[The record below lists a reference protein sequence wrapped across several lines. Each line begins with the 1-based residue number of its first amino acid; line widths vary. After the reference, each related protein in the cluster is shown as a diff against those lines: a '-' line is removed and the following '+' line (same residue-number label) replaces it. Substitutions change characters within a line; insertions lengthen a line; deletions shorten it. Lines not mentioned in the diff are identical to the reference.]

1 MAVTFA
7 PPRVAIVGAGLMGRW
22 HAHAAQRLGAQVRV
36 VVDPDRA
43 AGATLA
49 SRHPGCRAVT
59 DLADALLEVDIVHV
73 CSPAETHQVLAAQ
86 ALGAG
91 RHTLVEKPLSASVAD
106 TTALFE
112 VAAAHQVQLCPV
124 HQFPFQE
131 GVRRALR
138 ESARLGP
145 LRHVDLRI
153 CSAGADGADDVRRQQ
168 IAEEVLV
175 HPFSL
180 VERVWPGSAG
190 SVDWQVRCPL
200 SGELHVTGVFDDAT
214 VSIVVSMRGRPPV
227 NRMELVGERG
237 TAHLDLFHGFMTVDG
252 GRSTRAGKA
261 ARPFTSAAAVG
272 SAAAANLIRR
282 ARHGEAAYPG
292 LRALIE
298 AFYRAATGQAP
309 PPIPRDEALAVA
321 TACERV
327 ARTCTVQSPYPHG

>member
-112 VAAAHQVQLCPV
+112 VAAAQQVWRCPVQL
-124 HQFPFQE
+124 FPF
-131 GVRRALR
+131 
-138 ESARLGP
+138 
-145 LRHVDLRI
+145 
-153 CSAGADGADDVRRQQ
+153 
-168 IAEEVLV
+168 
-175 HPFSL
+175 
-180 VERVWPGSAG
+180 
-190 SVDWQVRCPL
+190 
-200 SGELHVTGVFDDAT
+200 
-214 VSIVVSMRGRPPV
+214 
-227 NRMELVGERG
+227 
-237 TAHLDLFHGFMTVDG
+237 
-252 GRSTRAGKA
+252 
-261 ARPFTSAAAVG
+261 
-272 SAAAANLIRR
+272 
-282 ARHGEAAYPG
+282 
-292 LRALIE
+292 
-298 AFYRAATGQAP
+298 
-309 PPIPRDEALAVA
+309 
-321 TACERV
+321 
-327 ARTCTVQSPYPHG
+327 